1 VTSFCRNTEST
12 GLLFPISLAS
22 EPIRYSMTLIA
33 VVRLSQPR
41 KVTLRDYF
49 RAQVLP
55 DYGRYET
62 GETEMCLP
70 RPIPPQAAAT

>member
-1 VTSFCRNTEST
+1 
-12 GLLFPISLAS
+12 
-22 EPIRYSMTLIA
+22 MTLIA